1 MSVNLRNPFG
11 KKETPDTN
19 TVNPYLNARRSWN
32 SHVGQI
38 MHHSQV
44 GIFVG
49 LLGMLIGLAA
59 VGGMTYIGSQSKFIP
74 LVFQQDGSGNT
85 ISMTRPDRI
94 PEALVDDYRTAV
106 SDFITNIRLVTPDS
120 GLQNKAVLKA
130 YGYLV
135 PNDPATLK
143 TNEYLNATKEA
154 NPFTR
159 AANEMVSVDVKSV
172 LQQSKDTWQIDW
184 QETVRGRDGS
194 LKGAPYMMRA
204 LVTIYQNKDTE
215 VESEKMFIN
224 PHFIFVK
231 DYNWSKQL

>member
-11 KKETPDTN
+11 NKEKPDTN
-19 TVNPYLNARRSWN
+19 TANPYLNARRSWN

-38 MHHSQV
+38 MQHSQV

-85 ISMTRPDRI
+85 ISMTRPDHI
-94 PEALVDDYRTAV
+94 PEARVDDYRTAV
-106 SDFITNIRLVTPDS
+106 SDFITNIRLVTPDA
-120 GLQNKAVLKA
+120 GLQHKAVLKT

-143 TNEYLNATKEA
+143 TKEYLNGTKET
-154 NPFTR
+154 NPFNR
-159 AANEMVSVDVKSV
+159 AANEMVNVDVKSV

-215 VESEKMFIN
+215 VKPEKMLIN

>member
-106 SDFITNIRLVTPDS
+106 SDFITNIRLVTPDAE
-120 GLQNKAVLKA
+120 LQNKAVLKT

-143 TNEYLNATKEA
+143 ANEYLNATKET

-215 VESEKMFIN
+215 VEPEKMFIN

>member
-11 KKETPDTN
+11 NKEKPDTN
-19 TVNPYLNARRSWN
+19 TANPYLNARRSWN

-106 SDFITNIRLVTPDS
+106 SDFITNIRLVTPDAE
-120 GLQNKAVLKA
+120 LQHKAVLKT

-143 TNEYLNATKEA
+143 ANEYLNGTKEA
-154 NPFTR
+154 NPFNR
-159 AANEMVSVDVKSV
+159 AANEMVNVDVKSV

-215 VESEKMFIN
+215 VKPEKMLIN